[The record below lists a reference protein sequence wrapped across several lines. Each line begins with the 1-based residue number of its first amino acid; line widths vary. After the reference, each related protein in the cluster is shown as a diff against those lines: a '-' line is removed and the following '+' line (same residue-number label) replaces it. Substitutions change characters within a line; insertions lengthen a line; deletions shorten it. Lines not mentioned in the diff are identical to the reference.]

1 MENKKVL
8 YKIKSLNT
16 LIFREIGKNCETNKG
31 EKIVKATPTQM
42 QILAYILECRDKEIY
57 QRDLEK
63 VLNLRRATVSG
74 VLKTMEKN
82 DLVKRVTDNN
92 DTRSKKII
100 LQEKA
105 INIFKRH
112 KKLMLEIEN
121 NITKN
126 IPEEE
131 IEIFCNIIDKMKENI
146 KNMWK
151 EKK

>member
-8 YKIKSLNT
+8 YKIKSLDT
-16 LIFREIGKNCETNKG
+16 LIFREIGKNCETNRR

-92 DTRSKKII
+92 DTRSKKVI

-126 IPEEE
+126 ISEEE

-146 KNMWK
+146 KNM
-151 EKK
+151 

>member
-1 MENKKVL
+1 
-8 YKIKSLNT
+8 
-16 LIFREIGKNCETNKG
+16 
-31 EKIVKATPTQM
+31 
-42 QILAYILECRDKEIY
+42 
-57 QRDLEK
+57 
-63 VLNLRRATVSG
+63 
-74 VLKTMEKN
+74 MEKN

-146 KNMWK
+146 KNM
-151 EKK
+151 

>member
-121 NITKN
+121 NITK
-126 IPEEE
+126 PEEE

-146 KNMWK
+146 KNM
-151 EKK
+151 

>member
-1 MENKKVL
+1 MKNKKVL

-74 VLKTMEKN
+74 VLKTMEQN

-146 KNMWK
+146 KNM
-151 EKK
+151 